1 MATRSRDSE
10 EIERRLLRALCAGPL
25 SLDDRSEALRSLA
38 HYDWILPD
46 HRVIYEALRRSS
58 QRNSAAL
65 REHIV
70 AEITRLGFPGIDVE
84 PFFNPCS
91 LTKPEIVELTN
102 RLLAAGRRAANQK

>member
-10 EIERRLLRALCAGPL
+10 EIERRLLRALCMAPL
-25 SLDDRSEALRSLA
+25 SLDDRHEALRSLA

-46 HRVIYEALRRSS
+46 HRVIYEALRRSR

-70 AEITRLGFPGIDVE
+70 AEITRLGFPDIDLE

-91 LTKPEIVELTN
+91 LTKTEIVELAN
-102 RLLAAGRRAANQK
+102 LLPAAGRTPANQK